1 MQPSTAT
8 GQRLDP
14 YSMEP
19 VAWGFLHCIAFL
31 DLVPLARLVLL
42 LASSYLLLARLESCL
57 SLHLLAWLCWRFL
70 GGLL

>member
-14 YSMEP
+14 YSIEP
-19 VAWGFLHCIAFL
+19 LPGVSCIAFL

-42 LASSYLLLARLESCL
+42 LTSSYLLLARLESCL